1 MLSLSTLWFLDHGQP
16 VFPAKRIRR
25 LPHSPVVFGGAVELD
40 PIHKGNGVDN
50 EVVVQVVFMVKVRG
64 DKHLIPISP
73 KALRQLDADLMGDLR
88 GGLAGGKGLIPMV
101 SHGAVFF
108 TIAPFDRH
116 HLFAG
121 CAGEAI
127 DAGHKALQDFR
138 IVTRLLLGLVAVHGV
153 FDHVREALRLL
164 IGHIRLFKKGRVFGL
179 VRVFNIHDHMT
190 QPAVDAPE
198 GSRRHY
204 FSIGAGSTT
213 ASVMVLIAA
222 SSFRTSASYRWAS
235 MTFSTWAF
243 CAI

>member
-1 MLSLSTLWFLDHGQP
+1 M
-16 VFPAKRIRR
+16 A
-25 LPHSPVVFGGAVELD
+25 VVLLCAVEFD
-40 PIHKGNGVDN
+40 PVHKGNGVDN

-73 KALRQLDADLMGDLR
+73 KALRQLDADLMRDFR
-88 GGLAGGKGLIPMV
+88 GGFSGGKGLIPMIG
-101 SHGAVFF
+101 HGAVLF
-108 TIAPFDRH
+108 TIAPFGRH
-116 HLFAG
+116 HLLAG
-121 CAGEAI
+121 GAGKAV

-138 IVTRLLLGLVAVHGV
+138 ILTRLLLGLVAVHGV
-153 FDHVREALRLL
+153 FDHIREALRLL
-164 IGHIRLFKKGRVFGL
+164 IGHTWLFIEGGVFGF

-198 GSRRHY
+198 GGRCHY

-213 ASVMVLIAA
+213 TSVMVLIAA

>member
-1 MLSLSTLWFLDHGQP
+1 
-16 VFPAKRIRR
+16 
-25 LPHSPVVFGGAVELD
+25 
-40 PIHKGNGVDN
+40 
-50 EVVVQVVFMVKVRG
+50 MVG
-64 DKHLIPISP
+64 
-73 KALRQLDADLMGDLR
+73 
-88 GGLAGGKGLIPMV
+88 
-101 SHGAVFF
+101 HGAVLFA
-108 TIAPFDRH
+108 IAPFDRH
-116 HLFAG
+116 HLLAG
-121 CAGEAI
+121 GAGETV
-127 DAGHKALQDFR
+127 DAGHKALQDFC
-138 IVTRLLLGLVAVHGV
+138 ILTRLLLGLVAVHSV
-153 FDHVREALRLL
+153 FDHVGEALRLL
-164 IGHIRLFKKGRVFGL
+164 IGHTRLFIKGRVFGL